1 MTTVPKLE
9 TLTGNQRRLAD
20 ALRALGPA
28 TRADLAAA
36 TGLSRATV
44 STTLGDL
51 TELGLV
57 VEPGGTTPA
66 GPTGGR
72 PASVV
77 QLSPAAGVAIGVDI
91 GRRHLMVAVADLAHT
106 VLAEDGLRLAP
117 DEEHSAPQMLDRA
130 AELVRETLAASGRSF
145 EDVVGVGLGIPA
157 PVVTDTGLIGAS
169 NILPQWSGLHPA
181 AEFTKRLNVPVCV
194 ENDANLG
201 ALAEHM
207 WGAGR
212 NSRSLVYLKLATG
225 IGGGMVIGGRLF
237 RGVSGTAGEIGH
249 LSLDAHGDVCRC
261 GNRGCLELTSGGT
274 ALVETLRRT
283 HPEVQSLSELVQLAV
298 AGDVP
303 CRRLIADAATHLG
316 VALGGLLNLMNPDL
330 IIVGGELGRAG
341 DVLLDP
347 LRHALSRSA
356 VASAVDAVSV
366 RQGTLGERAE
376 MLGAVALVL
385 REGDRVPAP
394 F

>member
-1 MTTVPKLE
+1 MTTVPRLE
-9 TLTGNQRRLAD
+9 TLGGNQRKLAD
-20 ALRALGPA
+20 ALRALGPS

-51 TELGLV
+51 AELGLV
-57 VEPGGTTPA
+57 IEPGGTTPA
-66 GPTGGR
+66 GPSGGR

-77 QLSPAAGVAIGVDI
+77 QLSPSAGVAVGVDI
-91 GRRHLMVAVADLAHT
+91 GRRHLNVAVSDLAHN
-106 VLAEDGLRLAP
+106 VLAEDGLRLEP
-117 DEEHSAPQMLDRA
+117 HEEHSAPVMLDRA
-130 AELVRETLAASGRSF
+130 AKLVQETLSAAGRSF
-145 EDVVGVGLGIPA
+145 ADVIGVGLGIPA
-157 PVVTDTGLIGAS
+157 PVVTNTGLIGAS
-169 NILPQWSGLHPA
+169 NILPAWSGLRPA
-181 AEFTKRLNVPVCV
+181 DEFTRRLNIPVCV

-201 ALAEHM
+201 ALAEHL

-212 NSRSLVYLKLATG
+212 ASRSLVYLKLATG
-225 IGGGMVIGGRLF
+225 IGGGMVIEGRLF

-261 GNRGCLELTSGGT
+261 GNRGCLELTAGGT
-274 ALVETLRRT
+274 ALVEVLRRT
-283 HPEVQSLSELVQLAV
+283 HPEVQSLADLVRLAV
-298 AGDVP
+298 AGDAP
-303 CRRLIADAATHLG
+303 CRRLIADAGTHLG

-366 RQGTLGERAE
+366 RQGTLGDRAE
-376 MLGAVALVL
+376 VLGAVALVL
-385 REGDRVPAP
+385 REGERLTLPR
-394 F
+394 